1 MFQTRLFFPRG
12 LSNNVLLHGSHGGK
26 KTGCSEHC
34 FGQYSRHCSRHVPE
48 PVPDMARTCN
58 LERFSEQSRAISGVV
73 SGSLSG
79 AHSGGQKLDGKT
91 SIVRKAKF
99 DCSKDKLSLLE
110 GQTSVGRWGGLF
122 KTTYSVEG
130 CVRGS

>member
-1 MFQTRLFFPRG
+1 MAATAEKKRGVSDIVSDTVSDTVPDTVPDTFQNLFQTWPARVIC
-12 LSNNVLLHGSHGGK
+12 NV
-26 KTGCSEHC
+26 
-34 FGQYSRHCSRHVPE
+34 
-48 PVPDMARTCN
+48 
-58 LERFSEQSRAISGVV
+58 FSEQSRAISGIV

-91 SIVRKAKF
+91 SIVRKANF

-110 GQTSVGRWGGLF
+110 RQTSVGRWGGLF

>member
-1 MFQTRLFFPRG
+1 
-12 LSNNVLLHGSHGGK
+12 
-26 KTGCSEHC
+26 
-34 FGQYSRHCSRHVPE
+34 
-48 PVPDMARTCN
+48 MARTCN
-58 LERFSEQSRAISGVV
+58 LERFSEQSRAISGIV

-79 AHSGGQKLDGKT
+79 GQTLDGKT

>member
-1 MFQTRLFFPRG
+1 M
-12 LSNNVLLHGSHGGK
+12 
-26 KTGCSEHC
+26 C
-34 FGQYSRHCSRHVPE
+34 FGILIGTSRKVSG
-48 PVPDMARTCN
+48 PVSDTVSDTV
-58 LERFSEQSRAISGVV
+58 SEQSRAISGIV

-99 DCSKDKLSLLE
+99 DCSKDTLSLLE